1 MKNWYWWALGGMV
14 LGLGA
19 FFYLFNNKKPG
30 GAPDQLA
37 AARQARLDKLANE
50 KAATDEPG
58 PEAAS

>member
-1 MKNWYWWALGGMV
+1 MKNWYWWVIGGAV

-19 FFYLFNNKKPG
+19 FLYFFNKKPG

-50 KAATDEPG
+50 KQLADEPS
-58 PEAAS
+58 PNAAA